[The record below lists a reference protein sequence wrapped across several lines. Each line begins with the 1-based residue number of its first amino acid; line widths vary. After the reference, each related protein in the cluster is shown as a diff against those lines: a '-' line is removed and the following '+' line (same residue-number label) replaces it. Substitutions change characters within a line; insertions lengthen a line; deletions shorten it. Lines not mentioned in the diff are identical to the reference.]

1 MSCSSSRGGGRKKSH
16 CFESKKS
23 EREKGFEMGSFDRLD
38 RLFFFAK
45 TIRIPVSLFPR
56 RYFFSSLSKG
66 VPSFLHPFA
75 MLSILIFLFFF
86 SPLERNESKRER
98 DRERERGNYSSISW
112 FFLKNFWNVKQLGNT
127 SAENRFKSTHEWFEM
142 DRERSESKF
151 LVRLAAKDE
160 EKEIERR
167 DFRMGRV

>member
-66 VPSFLHPFA
+66 VPPFLHPFA

-98 DRERERGNYSSISW
+98 DRERKLFVY
-112 FFLKNFWNVKQLGNT
+112 FLIFL
-127 SAENRFKSTHEWFEM
+127 E
-142 DRERSESKF
+142 KF
-151 LVRLAAKDE
+151 L
-160 EKEIERR
+160 ERKTAGEYFGGKSFQI
-167 DFRMGRV
+167 DTRMIRNGSRALRK

>member
-1 MSCSSSRGGGRKKSH
+1 MSCSSSRGGGRKKNH

-66 VPSFLHPFA
+66 VPPFLRDAIHFNFSF
-75 MLSILIFLFFF
+75 FLFAT
-86 SPLERNESKRER
+86 RAKRIEKGE
-98 DRERERGNYSSISW
+98 REREETI
-112 FFLKNFWNVKQLGNT
+112 
-127 SAENRFKSTHEWFEM
+127 
-142 DRERSESKF
+142 
-151 LVRLAAKDE
+151 RLFP
-160 EKEIERR
+160 
-167 DFRMGRV
+167 DFS